1 MQQIMNAPEVFSPMT
16 KLQCCPT
23 SDGAAA
29 AIIASEHFV
38 ISRGLQA
45 NAVEIVGL
53 EMATDLP
60 STFADKSC
68 MKIVGV
74 IKFARLK

>member
-1 MQQIMNAPEVFSPMT
+1 MNAPEVFSPLT
-16 KLQCCPT
+16 KLQCSPT

-38 ISRGLQA
+38 LSHGLQA

-60 STFADKSC
+60 TTFSENSC
-68 MKIVGV
+68 MKMVRIFLF
-74 IKFARLK
+74 ITKNN